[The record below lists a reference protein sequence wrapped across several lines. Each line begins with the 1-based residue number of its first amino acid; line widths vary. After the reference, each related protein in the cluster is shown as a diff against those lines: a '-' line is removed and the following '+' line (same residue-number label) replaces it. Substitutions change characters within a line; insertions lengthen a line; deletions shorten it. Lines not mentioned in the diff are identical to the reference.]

1 MELIQ
6 RTLNYIKTRR
16 ENVIQGNVNCIPSP
30 FPSFRTDFVGTEQK
44 TYYLISGNQKSGKT
58 QFTSYVFIYNNI
70 LYAYSNQDKV
80 RLKIFYIPLE
90 ETPELITMRFMCF
103 LLFTMSNH
111 KIRISTKELQS
122 TIENHPVDSEVIQIL
137 ESEPYMK
144 ILDFFEK
151 SITFITETNPTGV
164 YKAVTAYADT
174 HGKRVFKKIQVT
186 NKDTGQ
192 VESFDKFD
200 HYEPNDP
207 KEYVEIV
214 ADHVSLLS
222 PESGMDLRNT
232 IAKFSSY
239 MVEMRNKYG
248 YIPVVIQQQTAEAQG
263 LEAQKLNRLRPSASG
278 LGDGKNTS
286 RDCDVMLGVFNPYAF
301 ELKTYGPY
309 DITKLKD
316 CQRFLEVILNRHGQ
330 SNGLKA
336 LYFDGAVSFFSELP
350 SDKDSNYVDFM
361 ENVYALI
368 ERNKETDRRK
378 FAMLI
383 WSKVRKLLP

>member
-1 MELIQ
+1 
-6 RTLNYIKTRR
+6 
-16 ENVIQGNVNCIPSP
+16 
-30 FPSFRTDFVGTEQK
+30 
-44 TYYLISGNQKSGKT
+44 
-58 QFTSYVFIYNNI
+58 
-70 LYAYSNQDKV
+70 
-80 RLKIFYIPLE
+80 
-90 ETPELITMRFMCF
+90 
-103 LLFTMSNH
+103 
-111 KIRISTKELQS
+111 
-122 TIENHPVDSEVIQIL
+122 
-137 ESEPYMK
+137 MK

-151 SITFITETNPTGV
+151 SITFIAETNPTGV

-350 SDKDSNYVDFM
+350 SDKDDNYVDFM